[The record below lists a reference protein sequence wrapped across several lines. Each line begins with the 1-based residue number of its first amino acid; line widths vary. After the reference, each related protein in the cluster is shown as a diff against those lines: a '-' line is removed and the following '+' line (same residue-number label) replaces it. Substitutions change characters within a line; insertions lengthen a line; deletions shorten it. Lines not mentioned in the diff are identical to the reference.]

1 MEPILDQVSILYEN
15 RHLVFTD
22 ERFGRVVRFYFGMGG
37 ILSESSKK
45 VNSVKPEVVWTHEPL
60 LETILAN
67 ELCLCEEYNK
77 KHETEENTK
86 ALMFIFSLLQEC
98 AGKVLVQN

>member
-1 MEPILDQVSILYEN
+1 MEQSLFGEFGLGLLRPVKAVYKFEVKTYKFVHLTIQAAYYIAMEPILDQVSILYEN

-45 VNSVKPEVVWTHEPL
+45 VNSVKPEVV
-60 LETILAN
+60 
-67 ELCLCEEYNK
+67 YVD
-77 KHETEENTK
+77 
-86 ALMFIFSLLQEC
+86 S
-98 AGKVLVQN
+98 